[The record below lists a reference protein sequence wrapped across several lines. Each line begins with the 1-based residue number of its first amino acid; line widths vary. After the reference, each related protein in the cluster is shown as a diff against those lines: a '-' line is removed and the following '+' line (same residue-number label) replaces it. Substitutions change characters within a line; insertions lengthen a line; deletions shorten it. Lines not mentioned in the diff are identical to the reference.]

1 MPPVE
6 KEQPK
11 SKHCTGVCRFMIPA
25 LLVLL
30 LLFSAYYLVEEAKGR
45 HDKTFVI
52 LTQRGEEVLRVPLED
67 SSKETREIPIVH
79 KGEDLKLSLEIRGKS
94 ARILSKYKT
103 RYSMESLSEST
114 WIHDK
119 EDVFLYEPYELK
131 LYFE

>member
-1 MPPVE
+1 
-6 KEQPK
+6 
-11 SKHCTGVCRFMIPA
+11 MIPA
-25 LLVLL
+25 LVVLL

>member
-1 MPPVE
+1 ME

-45 HDKTFVI
+45 YEKTFVV
-52 LTQRGEEVLRVPLED
+52 LTQRGEEVLRVPLRD
-67 SSKETREIPIVH
+67 SSMETREIPIVH

-119 EDVFLYEPYELK
+119 EDVFLYEPYELE

>member
-1 MPPVE
+1 ME
-6 KEQPK
+6 KEHPK

-25 LLVLL
+25 LVVLL

-45 HDKTFVI
+45 DDKTFVI
-52 LTQRGEEVLRVPLED
+52 LTQRGEEVLRVPLRD
-67 SSKETREIPIVH
+67 SSMETQEIPIVH

-103 RYSMESLSEST
+103 RYSMESLTEST

>member
-1 MPPVE
+1 ME

-25 LLVLL
+25 LVVLL
-30 LLFSAYYLVEEAKGR
+30 LLFSAYYVVEEAKGR
-45 HDKTFVI
+45 YEKTFVV
-52 LTQRGEEVLRVPLED
+52 LTQRGEEVLRVPLRD
-67 SSKETREIPIVH
+67 SSMETREIPIVH
-79 KGEDLKLSLEIRGKS
+79 KGEDLKLTLEIRGKS
-94 ARILSKYKT
+94 ARILSKDKI

-119 EDVFLYEPYELK
+119 EDIFLYEPYELK

>member
-1 MPPVE
+1 ME

-45 HDKTFVI
+45 YEKTFVV
-52 LTQRGEEVLRVPLED
+52 LTQRGEEVLRVPLRD
-67 SSKETREIPIVH
+67 SSMETREIPIVH

>member
-1 MPPVE
+1 ME

-11 SKHCTGVCRFMIPA
+11 SIRCAGLCRFMIPA
-25 LLVLL
+25 MVVLL

-45 HDKTFVI
+45 YEKNFVV
-52 LTQRGEEVLRVPLED
+52 LTQHGEEVLRVPLQE
-67 SSKETREIPIVH
+67 SGMETQEIPIIH
-79 KGEDLKLSLEIRGKS
+79 KGEALGLALEIRGKS
-94 ARILSKYKT
+94 ARILSKSKT

-114 WIHDK
+114 WIHEK

>member
-1 MPPVE
+1 ME
-6 KEQPK
+6 KEHPK
-11 SKHCTGVCRFMIPA
+11 SIHCTGVCRFMIPA
-25 LLVLL
+25 LVVLL

-52 LTQRGEEVLRVPLED
+52 LTQRGEEVLRVPLRD
-67 SSKETREIPIVH
+67 SSMETREIPIVH
-79 KGEDLKLSLEIRGKS
+79 KGEDLKLTLEIRGKS
-94 ARILSKYKT
+94 ARILSKDKI
-103 RYSMESLSEST
+103 RYSMESLPEST